1 MSSEA
6 VGMLSFTTFDIY
18 KEIFCYD
25 VILLIVILYFS
36 TILDFIYNYIKQ
48 NYGYHHSEWVK
59 LRLPLINP

>member
-25 VILLIVILYFS
+25 VMLLIVILYFS
-36 TILDFIYNYIKQ
+36 MILDFIYNYIKQ
-48 NYGYHHSEWVK
+48 NYGYHH
-59 LRLPLINP
+59 